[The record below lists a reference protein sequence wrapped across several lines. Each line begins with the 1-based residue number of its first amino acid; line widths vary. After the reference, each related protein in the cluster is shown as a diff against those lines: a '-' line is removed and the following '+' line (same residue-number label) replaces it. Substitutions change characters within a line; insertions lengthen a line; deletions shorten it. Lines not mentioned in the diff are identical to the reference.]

1 MLLPKILTGIIV
13 NTTSYTRFA
22 FSDFYFTGG
31 GVIIFLGGGDFVFC
45 EFLVYP
51 IRILINALTLHFC
64 HNLKINLSSI

>member
-22 FSDFYFTGG
+22 FSDFLFYRG
-31 GVIIFLGGGDFVFC
+31 GVYFFLGGNFVFG
-45 EFLVYP
+45 EFLIYP